1 VTPPDK
7 PSAGSGNSA
16 VTRIAANVTTNA
28 AANSET
34 QTKQPDA
41 APMHVKSTTRAKTQ
55 TQTEESTAPL
65 PNPLAVASANDSNLS
80 GLMASASSS
89 VHKPSLATVRI
100 SQGVSQGL
108 LIKRVQPKYPP
119 AALAVRAQGAVQIEA
134 TINKE
139 GNVTNLKV
147 LSGDPVLARAALDA
161 VRQWR
166 YKPYYLNGD
175 PVEIQTQITVNFKTN

>member
-1 VTPPDK
+1 
-7 PSAGSGNSA
+7 
-16 VTRIAANVTTNA
+16 
-28 AANSET
+28 
-34 QTKQPDA
+34 
-41 APMHVKSTTRAKTQ
+41 
-55 TQTEESTAPL
+55 
-65 PNPLAVASANDSNLS
+65 
-80 GLMASASSS
+80 MASASSS
-89 VHKPSLATVRI
+89 VPKPSLATVRI

-119 AALAVRAQGAVQIEA
+119 AALAVRSQGAVQIEA

-147 LSGDPVLARAALDA
+147 LSGDPVLAHAALEA

-166 YKPYYLNGD
+166 YKPYYLNGE